1 MLLKDILHPHN
12 MSSDDIQMGLAIGTI
27 STQSKLL
34 KISNWVSTGTRISWE
49 CFHKF
54 WEEN

>member
-1 MLLKDILHPHN
+1 MPLKDILHPHN
-12 MSSDDIQMGLAIGTI
+12 MSSDDIQMGLAIGMI

-34 KISNWVSTGTRISWE
+34 KISKWVSTGTKISWE

-54 WEEN
+54 LEEN